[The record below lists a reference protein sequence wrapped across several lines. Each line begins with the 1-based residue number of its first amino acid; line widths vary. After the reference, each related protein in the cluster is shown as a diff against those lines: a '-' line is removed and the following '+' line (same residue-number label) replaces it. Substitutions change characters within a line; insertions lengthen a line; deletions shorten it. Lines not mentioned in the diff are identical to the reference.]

1 MLEFFRALHVIG
13 AVVLVG
19 ELLFSGLWLG
29 RALARGDKGLRP
41 YVLATMAWTSKS
53 YAFPAILVNLIA
65 GLALIHFA
73 RTPLA
78 HALWLW
84 IALGLYAVVTGLW
97 HGVLIP
103 RRKKM
108 AALFGE
114 PEKGAKGGAGGST
127 GGAAGGAG
135 ASDAEFEAMA
145 KGWLGVNA
153 ATVLLLFA
161 ILVLMVWRPLI

>member
-1 MLEFFRALHVIG
+1 MTEIFRALHVIG
-13 AVVLVG
+13 GVVLIG

-73 RTPLA
+73 RTPFA
-78 HALWLW
+78 HAIWLW
-84 IALGLYAVVTGLW
+84 IALGLYVVVTGLW

-114 PEKGAKGGAGGST
+114 PEQGAKAGAA
-127 GGAAGGAG
+127 GAPAGGAG

-153 ATVLLLFA
+153 VTVLLLFA

>member
-1 MLEFFRALHVIG
+1 MAELFRALHVIG
-13 AVVLVG
+13 GVVLVG

-29 RALARGDKGLRP
+29 RALARGDTNLRP
-41 YVLATMAWTSKS
+41 YALATMAWTSKS
-53 YAFPAILVNLIA
+53 YALPAILVNLIA

-84 IALGLYAVVTGLW
+84 IALGLYVVVTGLW

-114 PEKGAKGGAGGST
+114 PEKGAKGGA
-127 GGAAGGAG
+127 AAAPAGGAG

-145 KGWLGVNA
+145 RGWLGVNA
-153 ATVLLLFA
+153 VTVLLLFA